1 MSTPATTTEPQA
13 PATCESC
20 GAPLADDQRYCL
32 HCGEPRAAARRQ
44 LPAAVRPAPAPS
56 TDARLAMSSDAR
68 ELREGPSVAAVL
80 AGLACLL
87 VAVGIGVLIGRGG
100 GEQVAQAPLT
110 VAAPAAQPVAASFAS
125 DWPAGTDGW
134 TVALVLLPKA
144 TTTTTAVA
152 AAKTAATGKG
162 AADVGALD
170 ADAYPSLT
178 GGSYVVYSG
187 VFDSEHAATAAR
199 VALTAAY
206 PAARVV
212 RVGQATA
219 AAGGAAAKPAATST
233 TASGSSGAK
242 KSSGADTSGA
252 DTTKEFEKSKK
263 APKTVG
269 TGGTPPPKDDKPAAG
284 GGGFE
289 DIG

>member
-1 MSTPATTTEPQA
+1 MSTPATTTELRA

-32 HCGEPRAAARRQ
+32 HCGEPRAGARRP
-44 LPAAVRPAPAPS
+44 LPAALRAATGAS
-56 TDARLAMSSDAR
+56 TASRLAVAG
-68 ELREGPSVAAVL
+68 EPIEAREGPSVAAVL

-87 VAVGIGVLIGRGG
+87 VAMGVGVLIGRGG
-100 GEQVAQAPLT
+100 GEHVAQAPLT
-110 VAAPAAQPVAASFAS
+110 VAAPAAQPVATSFTS

-187 VFDSEHAATAAR
+187 VFDSTKAATAAR
-199 VALTAAY
+199 AALTAAF
-206 PAARVV
+206 P
-212 RVGQATA
+212 
-219 AAGGAAAKPAATST
+219 
-233 TASGSSGAK
+233 
-242 KSSGADTSGA
+242 
-252 DTTKEFEKSKK
+252 E
-263 APKTVG
+263 
-269 TGGTPPPKDDKPAAG
+269 
-284 GGGFE
+284 
-289 DIG
+289 